1 MDDRLD
7 KKLCRSREGGS
18 PGIRHIVKSITFW
31 IPAFAGMTMLQAPD
45 VAIAA
50 GAAWK
55 PDRNVEIIANTSPG
69 TGSDTTARLIHKLLL
84 DKKLINVTATVVN
97 KIGGGGTVGLTY
109 LTQHA
114 GNGHYLMVTS
124 PTILTNHITGKS
136 ALNYTDTTP
145 LAQLGSEPV
154 VFSVRAD
161 SPLKSAR
168 DLAER
173 LRTDPGALSIAIGN
187 SAGSHN
193 HIAAALV
200 AKAVGASVKRLKVVA
215 FNGSTEGIAALL
227 GGHIDVVASPA
238 SGVLQHFLA
247 GKVRILAV
255 SSEKRLAGALA
266 AIPTWKEAGI
276 AVVVANWRSVA
287 GPKGL
292 SDEQIVYW
300 DSVFARL
307 AQSPDWKQ
315 ELAAKLEEDTYLNSR
330 ATRKLMETQYAEL
343 AAILADLGLAK

>member
-1 MDDRLD
+1 M
-7 KKLCRSREGGS
+7 
-18 PGIRHIVKSITFW
+18 VKSIPFW
-31 IPAFAGMTMLQAPD
+31 IPAFAGMTMMQASD
-45 VAIAA
+45 IAS
-50 GAAWK
+50 AASATWK

-69 TGSDTTARLIHKLLL
+69 TGSDTTARLIHKFLLE
-84 DKKLINVTATVVN
+84 KKLIEVTAAVVN
-97 KIGGGGTVGLTY
+97 KVGGGGTIGLTY
-109 LTQHA
+109 LTQHV

-124 PTILTNHITGKS
+124 PTMLTNHITGKS

-145 LAQLGSEPV
+145 LAQLGSEAV

-161 SPLKSAR
+161 SPLKSGR

-173 LRTDPGALSIAIGN
+173 LRADPGGISIAIGN

-200 AKAVGASVKRLKVVA
+200 AKAVGANVKRLKVVA

-255 SSEKRLAGALA
+255 SSDKRLAGALA
-266 AIPTWKEAGI
+266 AIPTWKELGI
-276 AVVVANWRSVA
+276 AVVVANWRSVV
-287 GPKGL
+287 GPKGM
-292 SDEQIVYW
+292 SDEQIAYW
-300 DSVFARL
+300 DGVFARL
-307 AQSPDWKQ
+307 AQLPDWKQ

-330 ATRKLMETQYAEL
+330 DTRKLMDTQYAEL
-343 AAILADLGLAK
+343 SAILSDLGLTR

>member
-1 MDDRLD
+1 MVSMGDRLH
-7 KKLCRSREGGS
+7 KNLCRSREGGS
-18 PGIRHIVKSITFW
+18 PGIWRLLKSIQFW
-31 IPAFAGMTMLQAPD
+31 IPAFAGMTILQAL
-45 VAIAA
+45 AA
-50 GAAWK
+50 APAWR
-55 PDRNVEIIANTSPG
+55 PDRNVEVIANTSPG

-84 DKKLINVTATVVN
+84 EKKLIDVTAAVVN
-97 KIGGGGTVGLTY
+97 KVGGGGTIGLTY
-109 LTQHA
+109 LTQHT

-124 PTILTNHITGKS
+124 PTMLTNHITGKS

-145 LAQLGSEPV
+145 LAQLGSESV

-173 LRTDPGALSIAIGN
+173 LRADPGAISIAIGN

-200 AKAVGASVKRLKVVA
+200 AKAVGGNVKRLKVVA

-227 GGHIDVVASPA
+227 GGHLDVVASPA

-247 GKVRILAV
+247 GKVRILAA
-255 SSEKRLAGALA
+255 SSDKRLGGALA
-266 AIPTWKEAGI
+266 TIPTWKEAGI
-276 AVVVANWRSVA
+276 PVVVANWRSVV
-287 GPKGL
+287 GPKGMG
-292 SDEQIVYW
+292 DEQIAYW
-300 DSVFARL
+300 DGVFARL
-307 AQSPDWKQ
+307 AQLPDWKQ

-330 ATRKLMETQYAEL
+330 DTRKLMDAQYIEL
-343 AAILADLGLAK
+343 GAILADLGLAR